1 MKILKFS
8 ADWCQPCKSLQE
20 TLDQMVIPHTIRS
33 IDIDKDPAAAG
44 VFGVRGVP
52 TLILVTDDGKEQGRL
67 VGLKTKA
74 EIMEWLS

>member
-1 MKILKFS
+1 MKLIKFS
-8 ADWCQPCKSLQE
+8 ASWCQPCKALQE
-20 TLDQMVIPHTIRS
+20 TLDQMVIPHTIRNV
-33 IDIDKDPAAAG
+33 DIDEDPAAAG
-44 VFGVRGVP
+44 VFGIRGVP

>member
-1 MKILKFS
+1 
-8 ADWCQPCKSLQE
+8 
-20 TLDQMVIPHTIRS
+20 MVIPHTIRNV
-33 IDIDKDPAAAG
+33 DIDEDPAAAG
-44 VFGVRGVP
+44 VFGIRGVP